1 MVDKKP
7 KRITL
12 GLVISWIFG
21 ILFGLNT
28 LAYLVYRQF
37 VPAIVSLVVFVVIF
51 PPISK
56 LIQEKFNI
64 ELSRGIKIVVVIVGI
79 VIIAFTADINKINQQ
94 SQTSDQEVLTQPKT
108 QEKPKEIMVVS
119 NSFDDFSI
127 LCDSDVTNLQKK
139 DFFDKNFKDN
149 YVEWTGEVSSISE
162 SFGQY
167 VLQVKHCL
175 LTFTSDIMVTM
186 KKDQKDKLLSFKEGD
201 TVTYRAKLTRIG
213 DILGMSATEGEI
225 INVEEKGEEKSNKI
239 TADIIKE
246 TKQETTK
253 TEDFKFSPNSI
264 VNTQNGISL
273 SLDDL
278 KYEIK
283 GENWGKITE
292 MTITILNKGNNAL
305 NPKVLVLLYDEK
317 DRKEDKFKTQAEIE
331 LDIFSLG
338 VGEHVTKKA
347 ITNIGFNDLDLS
359 KKLQLVLVDAYD
371 YNNRAIVV
379 VEKDFIVD
387 KN

>member
-1 MVDKKP
+1 MTEKQP

-21 ILFGLNT
+21 ILFGLNA

-37 VPAIVSLVVFVVIF
+37 VPAIISLVVFVVIF

-64 ELSRGIKIVVVIVGI
+64 ELSKGIKIAVVIIGI
-79 VIIAFTADINKINQQ
+79 VIIVFTADINKINPQ

-108 QEKPKEIMVVS
+108 QEKPKEIIVVS

-167 VLQVKHCL
+167 VLQVKHCP

-186 KKDQKDKLLSFKEGD
+186 KKDQKDKLLSFREGD

-213 DILGMSATEGEI
+213 DILGMSATDGEVI
-225 INVEEKGEEKSNKI
+225 KIEERTEEKSDEI
-239 TADIIKE
+239 TGDVVKE

-264 VNTQNGISL
+264 VETRNGISL
-273 SLDDL
+273 SLDNL
-278 KYEIK
+278 KYELK
-283 GENWGKITE
+283 KENWGKITE
-292 MTITILNKGNNAL
+292 MTVTILNKGNN
-305 NPKVLVLLYDEK
+305 NFQPKVLVLLYDEK
-317 DRKEDKFKTQAEIE
+317 DPKEEWTTPKAEIE
-331 LDIFSLG
+331 FDMWQLD

-347 ITNIGFNDLDLS
+347 ITNIVFNDLDLP

-371 YNNRAIVV
+371 WGNRAVVV
-379 VEKDFIVD
+379 VEKEFIA
-387 KN
+387 K